1 MNSPTP
7 VVYVFYG
14 QDEPTLKESLAELCA
29 RVTNPA
35 TADLNTARFDG
46 AEVEL
51 NEVQTAASTLPFLAD
66 TRLILVEDIT
76 EVNPNRKLMDQVPGL
91 IAGLPDWARL
101 VFVEAG
107 VDLPDDSA
115 RGRAQTSPRQ
125 TALKKLINAIE
136 NDPRGKV
143 YAFKLPKDMQK
154 WLMRRAAFHQTQ
166 IEPQAAQVLAERVG
180 DDLVLADTE
189 LEKLATHANGRAIA
203 VADVKLLTPESPEA
217 NIFHMVDALGR
228 RDGQAAL
235 NQLRDLLDSGDEP
248 LMIFSMIVRQ
258 YRLLLMMREHLDQ
271 GGTVRSATDALGI
284 KEFVA
289 KKLADQVKNYRL
301 DHLERVYRYL
311 LETDV
316 AMKGGMPDTDLFG
329 KPVDRL
335 DPALALEELV
345 ARLAG
350 R

>member
-14 QDEPTLKESLAELCA
+14 QDEPTLKETLAELCA
-29 RVTNPA
+29 RATDAA
-35 TADLNTARFDG
+35 TADLNTTRFDG
-46 AEVEL
+46 REAEVGTI
-51 NEVQTAASTLPFLAD
+51 QSAANTLPFLAE
-66 TRLILVEDIT
+66 TRLIMVDGIT
-76 EVNPNRKLMDQVPGL
+76 EANPSRKVIEQLPE
-91 IAGLPDWARL
+91 IFPSLPDSTRL

-107 VDLPDDSA
+107 VDLPDDA
-115 RGRAQTSPRQ
+115 GRGRAQSSPRQ

-154 WLMRRAAFHQTQ
+154 WLMRRAALHNAQ
-166 IEPQAAQVLAERVG
+166 IEPEAAQTLAERVG
-180 DDLVLADTE
+180 DDMVLANTE
-189 LEKLATHANGRAIA
+189 LAKLAAHANGRAIRA
-203 VADVKLLTPESPEA
+203 SDVRALTPETPEA

-235 NQLRDLLDSGDEP
+235 QLLRDLLDSGDEP
-248 LMIFSMIVRQ
+248 LMIFSMIIRQ
-258 YRLLLMMREHLDQ
+258 YRLLLLMREHLDQ
-271 GGTVRSATDALGI
+271 GGTVRSATDVLGV

-289 KKLADQVKNYRL
+289 KKLADQVRTYSL
-301 DHLERVYRYL
+301 DTLERIYHYL

-329 KPVDRL
+329 KPIDRL
-335 DPALALEELV
+335 DPSLALEDLV
-345 ARLAG
+345 ARLAV